1 MALGVQH
8 EAKAFRQGRM
18 EGSRFHLHS
27 HRENHPCCVHT
38 SQYMLCAHLPV
49 GSLQHLHLHYSSD
62 VTLVNSLALWSD
74 PCFVIRTLQGGG
86 TVAGAFQW
94 MIHCLPRW
102 RRDRPVIKGKT
113 RPRDL
118 SMQDCTTV
126 STADCHPR
134 CLL

>member
-1 MALGVQH
+1 MRLKHLGRGEWK
-8 EAKAFRQGRM
+8 EAGSIYIATGRIT
-18 EGSRFHLHS
+18 
-27 HRENHPCCVHT
+27 V
-38 SQYMLCAHLPV
+38 LCAHLPV

-102 RRDRPVIKGKT
+102 RRDRPVVKGKT
-113 RPRDL
+113 RPL
-118 SMQDCTTV
+118 
-126 STADCHPR
+126 
-134 CLL
+134 